1 MWVTSYYRSY
11 DFDKA
16 LKALALIDKI
26 QKHLAQKKEF
36 KRKWYSKENTRP
48 IVKQP
53 IKKIIPVR
61 RIAIFNLSRK
71 QKRKSYIKQL
81 NRKVA

>member
-1 MWVTSYYRSY
+1 MWITSYCRSY

-16 LKALALIDKI
+16 LKALIDKI

-71 QKRKSYIKQL
+71 QKRKSYLKQL
-81 NRKVA
+81 NRKAA

>member
-1 MWVTSYYRSY
+1 MWITSYCRSY

-16 LKALALIDKI
+16 LKALIDKI

-36 KRKWYSKENTRP
+36 RRKWYSKENTRP